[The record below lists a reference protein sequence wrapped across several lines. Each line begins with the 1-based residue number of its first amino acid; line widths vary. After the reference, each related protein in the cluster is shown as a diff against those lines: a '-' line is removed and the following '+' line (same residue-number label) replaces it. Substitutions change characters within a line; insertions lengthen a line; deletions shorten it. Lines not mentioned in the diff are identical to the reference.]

1 MRVPQHRA
9 PHHPP
14 QPPAT
19 FPALQEVPAAGGK
32 WQAAFAEVARI
43 CGFSN
48 FTGRESDV
56 SAVIQVV
63 QNLKTSEAE
72 LKVGG
77 SRRKHGAVLHAIEN
91 TTVMLRTSWPQRG
104 LRTLAA
110 RMLPVALL
118 MAPDMS
124 DSPLQA

>member
-1 MRVPQHRA
+1 M
-9 PHHPP
+9 
-14 QPPAT
+14 
-19 FPALQEVPAAGGK
+19 
-32 WQAAFAEVARI
+32 ARI

-77 SRRKHGAVLHAIEN
+77 GRKQQKAVLHAMQGA
-91 TTVMLRTSWPQRG
+91 TLMLRSSRAQRG
-104 LRTLAA
+104 LRTHAA
-110 RMLPVALL
+110 AIMPGGLEQQQRL
-118 MAPDMS
+118 MDGCPTYDAS
-124 DSPLQA
+124 KSA